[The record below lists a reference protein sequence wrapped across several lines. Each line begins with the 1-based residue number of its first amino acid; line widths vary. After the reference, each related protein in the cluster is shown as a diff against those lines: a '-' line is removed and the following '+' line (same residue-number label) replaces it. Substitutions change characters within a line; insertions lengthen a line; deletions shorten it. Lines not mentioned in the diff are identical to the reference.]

1 MEAQG
6 EIRKAGMGA
15 AESTPTALLTPAEL
29 ASAATAAKI
38 AVKAAKEEEGEGKEV
53 KTEEGKPEME
63 EKKMNTE
70 GGDANDILCTKS
82 ETPDEPKA
90 NKEEVGE
97 GKGETTA
104 SAKDEVKTEEEVQPK
119 VEKEEQEEN
128 KEEHGTEG
136 EKTSKPTD
144 DVKDFTEEKSLH
156 CESSVHQKEIKT
168 ELQEHPESFS
178 PEAQPGNKT
187 TEEEDREGKENPESP
202 KSLKSADTEKSPE
215 EQDEERMDED
225 DKSEKSSQPE
235 SKKCLLLIESKLWIW
250 FIRETMT

>member
-38 AVKAAKEEEGEGKEV
+38 AVKAAKEEEGEGKEM

-63 EKKMNTE
+63 EKMDTE
-70 GGDANDILCTKS
+70 GGDANGILCTKS

-97 GKGETTA
+97 GKDETTA
-104 SAKDEVKTEEEVQPK
+104 SAKEEMKTEEEVQPK

-128 KEEHGTEG
+128 KVEHSTEG
-136 EKTSKPTD
+136 EKTSKPAD
-144 DVKDFTEEKSLH
+144 DVKDFPEEKSLH
-156 CESSVHQKEIKT
+156 CESSVHQKEIKI

-178 PEAQPGNKT
+178 PEAQPGNRT
-187 TEEEDREGKENPESP
+187 TEEEDIEGKENPESP

-235 SKKCLLLIESKLWIW
+235 SKKCLLLIDSKLLI
-250 FIRETMT
+250 